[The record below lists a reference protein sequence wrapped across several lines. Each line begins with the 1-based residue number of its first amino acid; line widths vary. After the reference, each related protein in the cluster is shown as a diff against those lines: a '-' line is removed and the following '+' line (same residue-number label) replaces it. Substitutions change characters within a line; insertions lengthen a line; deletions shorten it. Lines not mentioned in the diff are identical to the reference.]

1 MEKLYS
7 PSYVAAVHK
16 RMHIL
21 HTVFNGGS
29 RLFKESLPRIAVLS
43 RLLLTKFKNFLV
55 LFVSFS
61 IVLNVLL
68 SHVQMK

>member
-29 RLFKESLPRIAVLS
+29 RLFKESLPLICSFVKAFIDKIQKLFWCYLFRF
-43 RLLLTKFKNFLV
+43 LL
-55 LFVSFS
+55 
-61 IVLNVLL
+61 
-68 SHVQMK
+68 H